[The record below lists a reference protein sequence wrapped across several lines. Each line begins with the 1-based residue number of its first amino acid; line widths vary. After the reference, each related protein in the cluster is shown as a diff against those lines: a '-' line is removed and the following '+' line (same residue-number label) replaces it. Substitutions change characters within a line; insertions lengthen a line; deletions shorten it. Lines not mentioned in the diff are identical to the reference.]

1 MSTAR
6 SNADSTSSTL
16 NGAPVRVRVF
26 GLRSDRLFLC
36 RRTLNFFA
44 SSSVHTFTYL
54 RNAKYTYT
62 QARQIGYEILS
73 RTLEY
78 LSIAN
83 PMSVVSLAV
92 RQGNPVTE
100 ATVQQLASQ
109 ISTGMVIENPQ
120 DVKDFTAI
128 LAAFHDSALSILE
141 MDDYVPP
148 ALLPDLERYPRENI
162 SYPTKGS
169 PVRYFDLPSLFF

>member
-1 MSTAR
+1 
-6 SNADSTSSTL
+6 
-16 NGAPVRVRVF
+16 
-26 GLRSDRLFLC
+26 
-36 RRTLNFFA
+36 
-44 SSSVHTFTYL
+44 
-54 RNAKYTYT
+54 
-62 QARQIGYEILS
+62 
-73 RTLEY
+73 
-78 LSIAN
+78 
-83 PMSVVSLAV
+83 MSVVSLAV

-100 ATVQQLASQ
+100 ATVQQLASK
-109 ISTGMVIENPQ
+109 ISTGMVIKNPQ
-120 DVKDFTAI
+120 DAKDFTAI